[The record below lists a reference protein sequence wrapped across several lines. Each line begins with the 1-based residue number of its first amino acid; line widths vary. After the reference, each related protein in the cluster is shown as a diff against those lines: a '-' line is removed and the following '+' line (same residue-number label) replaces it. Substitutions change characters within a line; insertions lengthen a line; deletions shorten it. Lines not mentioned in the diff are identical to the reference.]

1 MPLTK
6 SQKAV
11 AIDDLVSLLKD
22 SPVIYLTDF
31 KGLTVSQATE
41 LRDDFRQN
49 GVQYRVVKN
58 TLLKRAMDEIG
69 GFDELYDHL
78 AGPTAVALSV
88 EPAAAARVIKKFT
101 KSNNVELP
109 ELKAAFVDGAVYGSG
124 SLDVLAS
131 LKSKEEIIGDI
142 AGLLLAPIT
151 NVVGALT
158 SVGGSLAGAI
168 QTIAEKEEASS

>member
-11 AIDDLVSLLKD
+11 AIDDLVSLLKNA
-22 SPVIYLTDF
+22 PVVYLTDF
-31 KGLTVSQATE
+31 KGLSVSQATE
-41 LRDDFRQN
+41 LRDDFRHN

-78 AGPTAVALSV
+78 AGPIAVALSG

-101 KSNNVELP
+101 KTNNIQLP
-109 ELKAAFVDGAVYGSG
+109 EIKAAFVDGAVYGAG
-124 SLDVLAS
+124 SLDVLAA

-151 NVVGALT
+151 SVVGAL
-158 SVGGSLAGAI
+158 SGVGGTLAGAI
-168 QTIAEKEEASS
+168 QTIAEKEGEEA